1 MERLWRGSIKT
12 TTIHTRTIKRMK
24 NKCTKGEFLYF
35 QKKKNMEIIKTLLLF
50 GISAALYIA
59 GIIATGSNKNYLTI
73 VAILGC
79 LPASKS
85 AVSMIM
91 YLKAKGCTKE
101 AYEYISG
108 KVGENVGAYN
118 LYFTSYDKNFDMY
131 HVFVKG
137 MTIIAYTENS
147 KIVENAFEEHIKTV
161 LNRDSITG
169 VNVKLYKDL
178 QKYVTRIEQMQ
189 NLENEK
195 SREKDIMKTLFA
207 VSL

>member
-1 MERLWRGSIKT
+1 M
-12 TTIHTRTIKRMK
+12 
-24 NKCTKGEFLYF
+24 NKYKKEEFLFF
-35 QKKKNMEIIKTLLLF
+35 QNKKKIEVLKTVVFF
-50 GISAALYIA
+50 GMSAILYIA

-101 AYEYISG
+101 VYEYISG
-108 KVGENVGAYN
+108 KVGAHVGAYN
-118 LYFTSYDKNFDMY
+118 LYFTSYDKNYDIC

-137 MTIIAYTENS
+137 MTVIGFTENC
-147 KIVENAFEEHIKTV
+147 KIEENAFEEHIKTV

-195 SREKDIMKTLFA
+195 NREKDIMKTLYA

>member
-1 MERLWRGSIKT
+1 
-12 TTIHTRTIKRMK
+12 MK
-24 NKCTKGEFLYF
+24 NKYEKSEYF
-35 QKKKNMEIIKTLLLF
+35 YFQQKKKMEIIKTVVLF
-50 GISAALYIA
+50 GISAALYLA
-59 GIIATGSNKNYLTI
+59 GIITTGSNKNYLTI

-91 YLKAKGCTKE
+91 FLKVKGCSLNS
-101 AYEYISG
+101 YEFISN
-108 KVGENVGAYN
+108 KVGKNTGAYN
-118 LYFTSYDKNFDMY
+118 LYFTSYDKNFDMS
-131 HVFVKG
+131 HIFVKG
-137 MTIIAYTENS
+137 MTVIGFTENLKTS
-147 KIVENAFEEHIKTV
+147 ENAFEDHIKTV

-178 QKYVTRIEQMQ
+178 QKYVSRIEQMQ

>member
-1 MERLWRGSIKT
+1 
-12 TTIHTRTIKRMK
+12 MK

-35 QKKKNMEIIKTLLLF
+35 QKKKNMEILKTILLF
-50 GISAALYIA
+50 GISAALYVA
-59 GIIATGSNKNYLTI
+59 GIVATGSNKNYLTI

-91 YLKAKGCTKE
+91 YLKVKGCSDKAYQFISKE
-101 AYEYISG
+101 
-108 KVGENVGAYN
+108 VGENVGAYN
-118 LYFTSYDKNFDMY
+118 LYFTSYDKNFDIS

-137 MTIIAYTENS
+137 MTVIGFTENI
-147 KIVENAFEEHIKTV
+147 KISENAFEEHIKTV
-161 LNRDSITG
+161 LNRDSIAG
-169 VNVKLYKDL
+169 VNIKLYKDL

-195 SREKDIMKTLFA
+195 NREKDIMKTLFA

>member
-1 MERLWRGSIKT
+1 MN
-12 TTIHTRTIKRMK
+12 H
-24 NKCTKGEFLYF
+24 KCTKGEYLFF
-35 QKKKNMEIIKTLLLF
+35 QKKKNMEIMKTVLMF
-50 GISAALYIA
+50 GVSAALYLA
-59 GIIATGSNKNYLTI
+59 GYITTGSNKNYLTI

-91 YLKAKGCTKE
+91 YLRAKGCPEKV
-101 AYEYISG
+101 YEVISRKFG
-108 KVGENVGAYN
+108 HNVGAYN
-118 LYFTSYDKNFDMY
+118 LYFTSYDKNFDIC

-137 MTIIAYTENS
+137 MTVIGYTENA
-147 KIVENAFEEHIKTV
+147 KIVESAFEEHIKTV
-161 LNRDSITG
+161 LNRDAITG

-178 QKYVTRIEQMQ
+178 EKYIARIEQMQ